1 MGSPQNNLRMLA
13 LKCLSLLLFISTL
26 LHAAKHPMKRSV
38 NFVPP
43 KAQDFTAFVQ
53 PKQVYRS
60 GSEEPIVSP
69 IKPPLDISLRFVP
82 SNVKDSTAFLQPK
95 RSDTQLPDVICPN
108 LNVMGAD

>member
-13 LKCLSLLLFISTL
+13 LKFLSLLLFISAM

-69 IKPPLDISLRFVP
+69 IKSPLDISLRFVP
-82 SNVKDSTAFLQPK
+82 SNAQDSTAFVQPK
-95 RSDTQLPDVICPN
+95 QVYRSGFGKIVVI
-108 LNVMGAD
+108 GGYD